1 MTMHGRT
8 ARPHST
14 ALASLSA
21 TVLAVACASGGS
33 APPQSITR
41 VPIAYEQP
49 LPPLAPLEAHLRL
62 AGSESTWV
70 AQGPGFELRARS
82 RPDMPRLNT
91 TLQQL
96 AEVHGRA
103 FGSDPALV
111 IVTIRRLSREGQT
124 VVPAPTVTSTTE
136 PVVEVTVGPAGDPVD
151 EATLRMGLREA
162 EARGGEADRSG
173 RGGANR
179 GQGLGGVNGIGAPGT
194 RRSSGVTRPAALGTV
209 ARVERAWLSARATAL
224 TGTPATDD
232 QRAGLDQDPR
242 VPAWAEEA
250 IASLAADSQT
260 VNYLAAR
267 LAPQIDSLYPL
278 ERLLT
283 MRRPAEPR
291 PVIATQGADS
301 AGRRGGAADGGAGRR
316 GGMEGRRAGG
326 GGGGGGGFGYGSF
339 GVTLRGAALFDAEAE
354 AVGQYLASREGPRI
368 IGAMVDS
375 QIMGKPAVSAL
386 AGARMLPA
394 QLPALEAQWQKW
406 LDYRARG
413 TSGGGPTRMR

>member
-1 MTMHGRT
+1 MKMHGRT

-21 TVLAVACASGGS
+21 ILLAAACASGGS

-41 VPIAYEQP
+41 VPIPYEQP
-49 LPPLAPLEAHLRL
+49 LPPLASLEAHLRL

-70 AQGPGFELRARS
+70 ARGPGFELRARS

-91 TLQQL
+91 TLHQL
-96 AEVHGRA
+96 AEVYGRA

-111 IVTIRRLSREGQT
+111 IVTVRRLSREAQT
-124 VVPAPTVTSTTE
+124 VLPAPSVPATTE
-136 PVVEVTVGPAGDPVD
+136 PVVEMTVGPAGDPVD
-151 EATLRMGLREA
+151 EESLRMGLREA
-162 EARGGEADRSG
+162 EGRGGEADRSG
-173 RGGANR
+173 RGGAGR
-179 GQGLGGVNGIGAPGT
+179 GQGLGGINGVDAPGT
-194 RRSSGVTRPAALGTV
+194 RRSFGVTRPAALGTV

-224 TGTPATDD
+224 TGTAATDR
-232 QRAGLDQDPR
+232 QRAGLEPDPR
-242 VPAWAEEA
+242 IPAWAEDA

-267 LAPQIDSLYPL
+267 LAREIDSLYPL
-278 ERLLT
+278 DRLFT

-291 PVIATQGADS
+291 LVSAAEGADS
-301 AGRRGGAADGGAGRR
+301 AGRRGGAAQR
-316 GGMEGRRAGG
+316 GGMEGRRGG
-326 GGGGGGGFGYGSF
+326 GAQRGFGYGTFSA
-339 GVTLRGAALFDAEAE
+339 VLRGAALFDAEAQ
-354 AVGQYLASREGPRI
+354 AVGQYLASRESPRI

-375 QIMGKPAVSAL
+375 QVVGKPAVSAL
-386 AGARMLPA
+386 AGAKMLPA

-413 TSGGGPTRMR
+413 TSDERSPRGRERGPGR